1 MSFLHYS
8 FDRDIPLLRQ
18 ADVVITG
25 AGPAGISAALTAAE
39 FGCKTILI
47 EKSSLP
53 GGMAFLGEVSPF
65 MLNHFGEKSLDHPI
79 YTRWLQK
86 MISYRSSASN
96 DYIAERIGPK
106 WGRLYINKNYAA
118 LSAEDMLEAAGVET
132 LYEYTFFDTVMD
144 EKNIRAVI
152 LHSRSGLCAV
162 SGKIFIDASGD
173 GVLSAAAGCPV
184 AVGNADGQC
193 QPMTWCFKVAPV
205 DIPDEDFWTGPWRK
219 EIQEAYRKAKA
230 AGILSCPRENVL
242 MFQCCNNSMVH
253 FNTTRVVMHDPTDAE
268 SYRQAGKIARQQIRE
283 LLDFLRKEVRGFA
296 NADII
301 SMGQQLGIRES
312 RRILGDFI
320 LTAEVFRNKSKFPDA
335 IARCNYP
342 IDIHSPSGAGTRYE
356 PMGYDDFYEIPYRC
370 LIPGNCRNLLTC
382 GRIISSDHV
391 INSSLRVMPVCC
403 ATGQAAGAGA
413 AVALRMQCA
422 PGDVDGRIVREELI
436 RFGAHLGDLHNL

>member
-1 MSFLHYS
+1 
-8 FDRDIPLLRQ
+8 
-18 ADVVITG
+18 
-25 AGPAGISAALTAAE
+25 
-39 FGCKTILI
+39 
-47 EKSSLP
+47 
-53 GGMAFLGEVSPF
+53 
-65 MLNHFGEKSLDHPI
+65 
-79 YTRWLQK
+79 
-86 MISYRSSASN
+86 
-96 DYIAERIGPK
+96 
-106 WGRLYINKNYAA
+106 
-118 LSAEDMLEAAGVET
+118 
-132 LYEYTFFDTVMD
+132 
-144 EKNIRAVI
+144 
-152 LHSRSGLCAV
+152 
-162 SGKIFIDASGD
+162 
-173 GVLSAAAGCPV
+173 
-184 AVGNADGQC
+184 
-193 QPMTWCFKVAPV
+193 
-205 DIPDEDFWTGPWRK
+205 
-219 EIQEAYRKAKA
+219 
-230 AGILSCPRENVL
+230 
-242 MFQCCNNSMVH
+242 
-253 FNTTRVVMHDPTDAE
+253 MHDPTDAE

-342 IDIHSPSGAGTRYE
+342 IDIHSPSGEGTRYE